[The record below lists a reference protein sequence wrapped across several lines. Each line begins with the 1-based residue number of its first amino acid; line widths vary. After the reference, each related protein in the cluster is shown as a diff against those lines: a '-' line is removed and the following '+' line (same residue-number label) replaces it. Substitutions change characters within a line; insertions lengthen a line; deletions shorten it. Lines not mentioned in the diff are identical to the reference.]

1 LMLTI
6 KNNRYS
12 CVGIDGCKGKWVVV
26 YITENAFEVEK
37 FKTIN
42 DICSR
47 YPDSDSYIIDI
58 PIGLAENKSQL
69 RPDLIVK
76 KELGKKGSSI
86 FEVPCRQAVYAE
98 DKKVARERNIAIL
111 GKKPL

>member
-1 LMLTI
+1 MLTI

-42 DICSR
+42 DR
-47 YPDSDSYIIDI
+47 DLA
-58 PIGLAENKSQL
+58 PIYLLLDG
-69 RPDLIVK
+69 I
-76 KELGKKGSSI
+76 
-86 FEVPCRQAVYAE
+86 
-98 DKKVARERNIAIL
+98 
-111 GKKPL
+111 